1 MISLEETKHNCSH
14 QHKKLLELEQKNN
27 LLLRENKD
35 LRSVFD
41 VATDEF
47 NNLKNELSLLKEK
60 YNDAINDIS
69 DLKKEN
75 TLFEKKLSNERAKA
89 NKFASMIFG
98 LKSEKIKLSDITIEQ
113 NQIET
118 TDKDKKDAKDNR
130 DKKGVCKLRKNPKGG
145 QTGHRGAGRKIPD
158 NLPVKD
164 TIILLPEDEEFYG
177 IPSNEWVPCDGLYEE
192 AFIITK
198 EVLWTKVRLLRQQY
212 KPPPNSANNVPTMIT
227 APVPEKIIKKGKYD
241 TATWVDILNEKYQ
254 QHVPI
259 ERQVFDAQQAGVN
272 LYCSTVF
279 GGLNNI
285 YKTYLEPLYK
295 ELIFEL
301 QKGERWHADET
312 RWYMLCD
319 QSKKLWYMWGFK
331 TATITAFVLDATRKA
346 SVPAKIL
353 LGIDNIDTIKE
364 PVQIPEEKKKI
375 LSVDR
380 YSAYKMLERLGF
392 LILSFC
398 WAHQR
403 RDFTD
408 IVKKFPKN
416 NKVIKWAEKWLE
428 DIATLYR
435 INNTRVKHPLDSKIF
450 LKYDTQLNEFM
461 AKMKNKIANEVIVG
475 EEKKSKL
482 KKDEELDETSD
493 IKLSTMTSIKNHWE
507 GLNIFVDNPKVPMDN
522 NIMENGIRPVALGRN
537 NYIGSQS
544 QWGGDLAACM
554 YSIVQTCKQ
563 NNISPKAYL
572 QYFLDKCVNENINKD
587 NPKHAELMN
596 SLLPHNLKEKV
607 ITNNNLKLKKY

>member
-1 MISLEETKHNCSH
+1 MI
-14 QHKKLLELEQKNN
+14 
-27 LLLRENKD
+27 
-35 LRSVFD
+35 
-41 VATDEF
+41 
-47 NNLKNELSLLKEK
+47 K
-60 YNDAINDIS
+60 Y
-69 DLKKEN
+69 
-75 TLFEKKLSNERAKA
+75 
-89 NKFASMIFG
+89 
-98 LKSEKIKLSDITIEQ
+98 
-113 NQIET
+113 
-118 TDKDKKDAKDNR
+118 
-130 DKKGVCKLRKNPKGG
+130 P
-145 QTGHRGAGRKIPD
+145 
-158 NLPVKD
+158 
-164 TIILLPEDEEFYG
+164 
-177 IPSNEWVPCDGLYEE
+177 
-192 AFIITK
+192 
-198 EVLWTKVRLLRQQY
+198 
-212 KPPPNSANNVPTMIT
+212 
-227 APVPEKIIKKGKYD
+227 
-241 TATWVDILNEKYQ
+241 
-254 QHVPI
+254 
-259 ERQVFDAQQAGVN
+259 QV
-272 LYCSTVF
+272 T
-279 GGLNNI
+279 
-285 YKTYLEPLYK
+285 
-295 ELIFEL
+295 
-301 QKGERWHADET
+301 
-312 RWYMLCD
+312 
-319 QSKKLWYMWGFK
+319 
-331 TATITAFVLDATRKA
+331 TRKA

-353 LGIDNIDTIKE
+353 LAIDNIDTIKE

-435 INNTRVKHPLDSKIF
+435 INNARVKHTPDSEIF
-450 LKYDTQLNEFM
+450 LKYDTQLNEFI
-461 AKMKNKIANEVIVG
+461 AKMKNKIANEVIIG

-482 KKDEELDETSD
+482 KKEEELDETSD
-493 IKLSTMTSIKNHWE
+493 IKLSTMISIKNHWE
-507 GLNIFVDNPKVPMDN
+507 GLNIFVDNPEVPMDN

-607 ITNNNLKLKKY
+607 ITTNNLKLQKY